1 MRRLAI
7 ACEEGKEHTELF
19 VNYRRDGTPFL
30 NLLMIVPLLDTRGNV
45 RYFLG
50 AQVDVSGLLKDMN
63 SLESVRRL
71 LTGQKPEDSC
81 KPTTSDRLQAMKSLS
96 LMLGGDELDIVRRHG
111 GYLSQGYSHL
121 HDTTT
126 ASLEKRRRTRIL
138 LQGNDED
145 FADDLESEND
155 SKEDHSPLTAH
166 ELLNKRFVGVYQN
179 VSYATH
185 HAKKSSLLIHATVS
199 RRSTSSLLTYPIRF
213 SIASSPRP
221 ASVASHTSHRWQLQ
235 DQSRFRAIASKGY
248 CSNC

>member
-145 FADDLESEND
+145 FADDLESD
-155 SKEDHSPLTAH
+155 DDPKEDHSPLTAH

-179 VSYATH
+179 VSDTTH
-185 HAKKSSLLIHATVS
+185 TENFCLLIRATVS

-213 SIASSPRP
+213 SIASHTRP
-221 ASVASHTSHRWQLQ
+221 ASVASDTSHRRQLQ